1 VAERDPVPIIVRS
14 PVTTRTPQYSITAAG
29 ETRATVESHRS
40 MSLNEASRAASSGVA
55 KTESPQAA
63 AYTDR
68 YVEANGLKLHY
79 LDYGGEG
86 RRPMLCLHGSA
97 VNGHWFDF
105 IAGGFTADYHVRALD
120 LRGHGD
126 SASAEPPL
134 YGMPNYA
141 QDVAA
146 FVEKLDL
153 RDFMLV
159 GHSMGGLVSLAYEA
173 KYPGRAKK
181 IVVIDSSMRNTAGR
195 VARFHEVG
203 NREGSSYAS
212 KAEYVE
218 RFRLRP
224 DGTTAVPEIVR
235 YLAELG
241 AREGPDGRWR
251 HNFDRNVYSKREP
264 FEYLECWDHI
274 RIPALVVRG
283 ALSDRITPDIAAEV
297 RRRCPHVEM
306 VEVANSNHH
315 VTLDNP
321 SGFIAAVKPFLDRTD
336 S

>member
-1 VAERDPVPIIVRS
+1 MP
-14 PVTTRTPQYSITAAG
+14 
-29 ETRATVESHRS
+29 
-40 MSLNEASRAASSGVA
+40 LNEASPTERGGSGREPP
-55 KTESPQAA
+55 KAA
-63 AYTDR
+63 AYKSG
-68 YVEANGLKLHY
+68 YVEVNGLKLHY
-79 LDYGGEG
+79 LDYGSEG
-86 RRPMLCLHGSA
+86 RTPLLCLHGSA
-97 VNGHWFDF
+97 VNAHWFDF
-105 IAGGFTADYHVRALD
+105 VAGGFAADYHVRALD

-126 SASAEPPL
+126 SASADPPK
-134 YGMPNYA
+134 YGMPDYA
-141 QDVAA
+141 ADVAA
-146 FVEKLDL
+146 VVEKLDL

-173 KYPGRAKK
+173 RYPGRAKK
-181 IVVIDSSMRNTAGR
+181 IVVIDSSMRNTAER

-203 NREGSSYAS
+203 NREGSSYAT
-212 KAEYVE
+212 KDEYVE

-241 AREGPDGRWR
+241 ATQGADGRWR

-264 FEYLECWDHI
+264 FEYMETWDHI

-283 ALSDRITPDIAAEV
+283 ALSERITPDIAADV
-297 RRRCPHVEM
+297 KRRCPHVEI
-306 VEVANSNHH
+306 VDVSNSNHH

-321 SGFIAAVKPFLDRTD
+321 RGFVAAVKPFLDRA

>member
-1 VAERDPVPIIVRS
+1 MTI
-14 PVTTRTPQYSITAAG
+14 
-29 ETRATVESHRS
+29 
-40 MSLNEASRAASSGVA
+40 LNHDSRAEGDGRGEHH
-55 KTESPQAA
+55 TPQAA
-63 AYTDR
+63 RYTSG
-68 YVEANGLKLHY
+68 YVEANGLNLHY

-86 RRPMLCLHGSA
+86 RPPMLCLHGSA
-97 VNGHWFDF
+97 VNAHWFDF
-105 IAGGFTADYHVRALD
+105 VAGGFTADYHVRALD

-126 SASAEPPL
+126 SASADPPK
-134 YGMPNYA
+134 YGMLDYA
-141 QDVAA
+141 SDVARV
-146 FVEKLDL
+146 VEKLDL
-153 RDFMLV
+153 RDFILM
-159 GHSMGGLVSLAYEA
+159 GHSMGGLVSLAFESR
-173 KYPGRAKK
+173 YPGRAKK
-181 IVVIDSSMRNTAGR
+181 IVVIDSSMRNTAAR

-241 AREGPDGRWR
+241 AREGADGRWR

-264 FEYLECWDHI
+264 FEYMACWDHI
-274 RIPALVVRG
+274 TIPALLVRG
-283 ALSDRITPDIAAEV
+283 ALSERITPDILADV
-297 RRRCPHVEM
+297 KRRCAHVEV

-321 SGFIAAVKPFLDRTD
+321 PGFISAVTAFLER
-336 S
+336 